1 MNSAQ
6 DPLTDIGRAIQM
18 DAQVLFG
25 YRLLLKAENWKYCSK
40 IIFKYVNS
48 AVGSIFNE
56 SFVEKKGLWIPWTM
70 HGTHCQMLDAAEKKK
85 FQLYPNVHS
94 RSVWISLIVENWKLK
109 TL

>member
-70 HGTHCQMLDAAEKKK
+70 HGTYCQTLDAAEKKK
-85 FQLYPNVHS
+85 ISAVS
-94 RSVWISLIVENWKLK
+94 KRSLKVCLDIAYSWKLK

>member
-56 SFVEKKGLWIPWTM
+56 SFIEKKRFVGPVNSAQDLLTDTEQCLWVLWTV
-70 HGTHCQMLDAAEKKK
+70 LDTA
-85 FQLYPNVHS
+85 YCG
-94 RSVWISLIVENWKLK
+94 KLK
-109 TL
+109 TENTVVK